1 MESFELSSPGSKTA
15 AVWTEAF
22 PVRAYE
28 ADVNGTLSMAHLCN
42 YLQEAAGNHARS
54 LGVSVEQLQSL
65 DLTWMLSRLHVKMQ
79 RYPSWRDTVFIDTWP
94 SGHNGLYAAREF
106 LIYTEDGDQIGQA
119 TSAWL
124 MIDLKHRRP
133 LRVPEF
139 IDALEVPDLP
149 RPIPDPFLKIQA
161 PAFRASNRSYSVGY
175 GDLDLNQHANNVRY
189 ITWALESLPLDILK
203 TYQLRGLEVHF
214 RAEAMYGDVIQSVA
228 RQEEDEHGLVVEH
241 ALFAQGKD
249 RELAALRSRWA
260 V

>member
-1 MESFELSSPGSKTA
+1 M
-15 AVWTEAF
+15 
-22 PVRAYE
+22 RAYE
-28 ADVNGTLSMAHLCN
+28 ADVNGALSMAHLCN

-54 LGVSVEQLQSL
+54 LGVSVEQLQKL
-65 DLTWMLSRLHVKMQ
+65 DLTWMLSRLHVKMN
-79 RYPSWRDTVFIDTWP
+79 RYPAWRDTVFIDTWP

-133 LRVPEF
+133 LRVPAF

-161 PAFRASNRSYSVGY
+161 LPLRTSNKSFSVGY
-175 GDLDLNQHANNVRY
+175 GDLDINQHANNVRY
-189 ITWALESLPLDILK
+189 ITWALESLPLEILQ
-203 TYQLRGLEVHF
+203 TYHLKGLEVHF
-214 RAEAMYGDVIQSVA
+214 RSEATYGDVIDAVVS
-228 RQEEDEHGLVVEH
+228 QEEEPHGLIVQH
-241 ALFAQGKD
+241 ALYARGKE
-249 RELAALRSRWA
+249 RELAVVRTRWT